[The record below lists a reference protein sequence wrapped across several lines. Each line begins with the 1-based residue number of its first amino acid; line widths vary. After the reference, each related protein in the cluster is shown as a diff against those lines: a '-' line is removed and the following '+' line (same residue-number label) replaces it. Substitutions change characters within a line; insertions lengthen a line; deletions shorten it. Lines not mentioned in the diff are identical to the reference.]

1 MTFSVRAFLAL
12 PLGGALCLLTLTG
25 CLRHE
30 NDPGQG
36 GLTIG
41 ENKELDAAA
50 AELDARPR
58 APAPPVGATSP
69 TSAPPAASTPPQGQ
83 SQGQPQSQA
92 GAQPQA
98 APAQR
103 PSLGG
108 IGRASQPKAADKP
121 Q

>member
-1 MTFSVRAFLAL
+1 MTFSARAFLAL

-50 AELDARPR
+50 AELDARPK

-69 TSAPPAASTPPQGQ
+69 TSAPPPASAPPQG
-83 SQGQPQSQA
+83 QA

-98 APAQR
+98 TPAQR

-121 Q
+121 

>member
-50 AELDARPR
+50 AELDARPK
-58 APAPPVGATSP
+58 APAPPVGATPQISV
-69 TSAPPAASTPPQGQ
+69 PPAASAPPQGQ
-83 SQGQPQSQA
+83 A
-92 GAQPQA
+92 ETQPQA

>member
-1 MTFSVRAFLAL
+1 MTFSARAFLAL
-12 PLGGALCLLTLTG
+12 PLGGALCLLALTG

-50 AELDARPR
+50 AELDARPK
-58 APAPPVGATSP
+58 APAPPVGAPSP
-69 TSAPPAASTPPQGQ
+69 TSTPQAASAPQQGQ
-83 SQGQPQSQA
+83 QQEQA

-98 APAQR
+98 APAAR

>member
-1 MTFSVRAFLAL
+1 MTFSARAFLAL

-50 AELDARPR
+50 AELDARPK
-58 APAPPVGATSP
+58 APAPPVGATPQISV
-69 TSAPPAASTPPQGQ
+69 PPAASAPPQGQ
-83 SQGQPQSQA
+83 A
-92 GAQPQA
+92 ETQPQA

>member
-1 MTFSVRAFLAL
+1 MTFSVRALLAL
-12 PLGGALCLLTLTG
+12 PLGGALCLLALTG

-50 AELDARPR
+50 AELDARPK
-58 APAPPVGATSP
+58 APAPPVGATSSTP
-69 TSAPPAASTPPQGQ
+69 ALPAASAPPQE
-83 SQGQPQSQA
+83 QP
-92 GAQPQA
+92 QPQA
-98 APAQR
+98 APATR

>member
-1 MTFSVRAFLAL
+1 MTFSARAFLAL

-50 AELDARPR
+50 AELDARPK

-69 TSAPPAASTPPQGQ
+69 TSAPPPASAPPQG
-83 SQGQPQSQA
+83 QA

>member
-12 PLGGALCLLTLTG
+12 PLGGALCLLALTG

-50 AELDARPR
+50 AELDVRPK
-58 APAPPVGATSP
+58 APAPPVGAASP
-69 TSAPPAASTPPQGQ
+69 TSASIPPQGKP
-83 SQGQPQSQA
+83 QGQA
-92 GAQPQA
+92 ETQPQP
-98 APAQR
+98 APATR

-108 IGRASQPKAADKP
+108 IGRASQPKAADK
-121 Q
+121 QQ

>member
-1 MTFSVRAFLAL
+1 MSFSARALLAL

-50 AELDARPR
+50 AELDARPK
-58 APAPPVGATSP
+58 APAPPVGATPQISV
-69 TSAPPAASTPPQGQ
+69 PPAASAPPQRQ
-83 SQGQPQSQA
+83 SQGQP
-92 GAQPQA
+92 GTQPQA
-98 APAQR
+98 TPAQR

>member
-1 MTFSVRAFLAL
+1 MTFSARALLAL
-12 PLGGALCLLTLTG
+12 PLGGALCLLALTG

-50 AELDARPR
+50 AELDARPK
-58 APAPPVGATSP
+58 APAPPVGATP
-69 TSAPPAASTPPQGQ
+69 QISAPPAASAPPQGQ
-83 SQGQPQSQA
+83 A
-92 GAQPQA
+92 ETQPQA

-108 IGRASQPKAADKP
+108 IGRASQTKAADKP